1 MSGSRDT
8 PFVRSLREW
17 WLVNGDRLAVAAVL
31 LAVVFAGSLW
41 LTLSEVLR
49 IGEGSYI
56 PTLLGSGVLS
66 GLATIITVTLSINQ
80 LILSRI
86 FGAPNDL
93 NDRLD
98 ATLDFRRDAA
108 AVLDVT
114 TVSNDPGTFLVEI
127 SEAVRDR
134 ASALEVEVAE
144 VGDPSD
150 GAVRSYAEELQ
161 TYAEQFGD
169 ADDENTTMDVL
180 SRTLSSEYA
189 EQMTATRHLR
199 EEFGDDLSAE
209 AEAALDDLYDLL
221 RAVAITRQF
230 LKTMALQQDLAL
242 LSKRLIYSGLLA
254 LAAAVV
260 TVLLYTSQ
268 PSVAVPATLLPWV
281 VSAAFVVVFAPMA
294 ILVAHIF
301 RVATVTRYTV
311 SVGPFVPPEEQ
322 TDIGRF

>member
-1 MSGSRDT
+1 MSGSRDVSFART
-8 PFVRSLREW
+8 LREW

-66 GLATIITVTLSINQ
+66 GLATIITVMLSINQ

-134 ASALEVEVAE
+134 ASALEVEVVE

-150 GAVRSYAEELQ
+150 GACGRTPRSCRRTPSSSA
-161 TYAEQFGD
+161 TP
-169 ADDENTTMDVL
+169 TT
-180 SRTLSSEYA
+180 RTRRWTSS
-189 EQMTATRHLR
+189 L
-199 EEFGDDLSAE
+199 
-209 AEAALDDLYDLL
+209 
-221 RAVAITRQF
+221 
-230 LKTMALQQDLAL
+230 
-242 LSKRLIYSGLLA
+242 
-254 LAAAVV
+254 
-260 TVLLYTSQ
+260 
-268 PSVAVPATLLPWV
+268 
-281 VSAAFVVVFAPMA
+281 
-294 ILVAHIF
+294 
-301 RVATVTRYTV
+301 
-311 SVGPFVPPEEQ
+311 
-322 TDIGRF
+322 GRSPRSTPCR